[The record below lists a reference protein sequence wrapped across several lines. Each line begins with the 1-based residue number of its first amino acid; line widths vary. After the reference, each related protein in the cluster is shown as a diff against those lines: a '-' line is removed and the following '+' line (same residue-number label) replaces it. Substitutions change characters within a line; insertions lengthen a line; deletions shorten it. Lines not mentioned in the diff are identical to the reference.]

1 MEPNVPEEQLSLRER
16 NKLQSRRLLEE
27 ALAGTAAA
35 SGTATPA
42 QQQTA
47 SNMLGGSPTISPMP
61 SLSGI
66 VSSPRSG
73 QPQINS
79 NLMETVASRQP
90 KLPTNVS
97 STESDAIARGDVPGH
112 GFSQESDSSGPL
124 SMPSIARVAA
134 QNTGWEGED
143 LVKAVAIAMAE
154 SRGNP
159 RGMGDVDLSTPGEK
173 SVGLWQINYRP
184 GRDEGSRVRNPELNI
199 NPAMNA
205 RNAYQ
210 IYQDQ
215 GWGAWS
221 VTHGTPD
228 TNNNHYSKYLD
239 EARAA
244 VGGLG

>member
-27 ALAGTAAA
+27 ALAGTATA
-35 SGTATPA
+35 SGTATPS

-47 SNMLGGSPTISPMP
+47 SNMIGGTPTVSPFP

-66 VSSPRSG
+66 VSGPRSG
-73 QPQINS
+73 QPQINA
-79 NLMETVASRQP
+79 NLMEAVASRHP
-90 KLPTNVS
+90 NLPTNSPERDRGGINANEVS
-97 STESDAIARGDVPGH
+97 
-112 GFSQESDSSGPL
+112 FSQDSSSSDVL

-134 QNTGWEGED
+134 ENTGWKGED

-228 TNNNHYSKYLD
+228 TNNNHYSKYMD
-239 EARAA
+239 QARAA